1 MASWNI
7 NQVYQSIRV
16 IIRKNQAGSIS
27 ATDLFY
33 AWNIEQRTYHS
44 DLVGRFQPRGNTK
57 SGNNT
62 GLIENELIL
71 TKLAPF
77 TKNATIVVAAGV
89 GPKPTDYI
97 YLLSLQ
103 IGGKACD
110 YYEHDQK
117 PFIEDSVIDPPSVA
131 NSAYYY
137 TEYEG
142 NYNFLPNTVTSVS
155 IDYICDVTDV
165 IWAFT
170 LDGAGRQVYNAGAS
184 VQPKWDATS
193 IIEITKRSLTQLGVS
208 FKDADFTNFGR
219 TAQQTGD

>member
-1 MASWNI
+1 MAAWNI
-7 NQVYQSIRV
+7 DQIYSSIKF
-16 IIRKNQAGSIS
+16 IIRKSQAGGIS

-33 AWNIEQRTYHS
+33 AWNIEQRDYHS
-44 DLVGRFQPRGNTK
+44 DLVGRFQPKGNTK
-57 SGNNT
+57 SGTNT

-77 TKNATIVVAAGV
+77 TKNANIVVAAGL
-89 GPKPTDYI
+89 GPKPADFI

-103 IGGKACD
+103 VSGSACE

-117 PFIEDSVIDPPSVA
+117 SFIVDSVIDPPSVA
-131 NSAYYY
+131 DGACYY

-142 NYNFLPNTVTSVS
+142 NYNFLPNTITSAS
-155 IDYICDVTDV
+155 IDYISDVVDV

-170 LDGAGRQVYNAGAS
+170 LDGAGRQVYDSGTS
-184 VQPKWDATS
+184 VQPLWDNDS